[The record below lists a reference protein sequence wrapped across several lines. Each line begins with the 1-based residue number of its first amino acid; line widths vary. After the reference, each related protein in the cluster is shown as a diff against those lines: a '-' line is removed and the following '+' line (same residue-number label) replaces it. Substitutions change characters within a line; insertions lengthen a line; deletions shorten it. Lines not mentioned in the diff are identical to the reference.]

1 MKKELE
7 VTGAIKIAH
16 KLDII
21 ELLVRQG
28 PPW

>member
-7 VTGAIKIAH
+7 VTGAIKIAD